1 MKKVIFVLLI
11 GFSSIAYSQG
21 TNVTIEARTHV
32 QIEFRHDETGLEIM
46 LIHFEAGRLHEGD
59 TISYALGGTKNM
71 HQEYSIAGKR
81 NTKLEKNNLKID
93 LFEETIDEIVDS
105 GISEIRH
112 NGFLYHVAPP
122 DQKAI
127 AQAAKAAFRKKA
139 ARVKKTDR
147 SKQDN

>member
-1 MKKVIFVLLI
+1 MKYLLCLLFI
-11 GFSSIAYSQG
+11 GSALSLHGQG
-21 TNVTIEARTHV
+21 TNVTIEAKTHV

-46 LIHFEAGRLHEGD
+46 LIHFEAGKLHEGD
-59 TISYALGGTKNM
+59 TISYALGGAKNH

-93 LFEETIDEIVDS
+93 LFADTIDEIVES

-112 NGFLYHVAPP
+112 NGFLYHISSS
-122 DQKAI
+122 DQRRI

-139 ARVKKTDR
+139 ARVKKEDR
-147 SKQDN
+147 IKQDN

>member
-1 MKKVIFVLLI
+1 MKSAFFILFLFVS
-11 GFSSIAYSQG
+11 GVCAAQG
-21 TNVTIEARTHV
+21 TQLTIEARTHV

-59 TISYALGGTKNM
+59 TISYALGGTKNR

-93 LFEETIDEIVDS
+93 LFQETVDEIVDG

-112 NGFLYHVAPP
+112 NGFLYHIAPP

-139 ARVKKTDR
+139 ARIKKEDR
-147 SKQDN
+147 VKQDN